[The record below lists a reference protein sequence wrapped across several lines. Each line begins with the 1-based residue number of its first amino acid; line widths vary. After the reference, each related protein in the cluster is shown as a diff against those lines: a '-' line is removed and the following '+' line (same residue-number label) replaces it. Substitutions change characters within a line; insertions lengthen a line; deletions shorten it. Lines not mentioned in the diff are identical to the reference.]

1 MNMPFRDTEC
11 HLAHPGAFLCP
22 TERSTLVRR
31 LSQARPGSIHS
42 ETQGGSHLSL
52 PRKAARGSFLQDTE
66 FCSPQSLFL
75 PEDIPASGKKWLR
88 GEHGAHTGSEAARL
102 AGPSVPSSHLSAAQE
117 EAHPWNCLWRNPKPR
132 LPVKS
137 RSPTYPFPSHRWS
150 VSLRGQLI

>member
-75 PEDIPASGKKWLR
+75 PEDSPASGKKWLR
-88 GEHGAHTGSEAARL
+88 GEHDARTGSEAAHL
-102 AGPSVPSSHLSAAQE
+102 AGPAVPHFSAGQE
-117 EAHPWNCLWRNPKPR
+117 EAQSHDFQSSIGHPLTLSPHTGGVYPSGVSWF
-132 LPVKS
+132 KS
-137 RSPTYPFPSHRWS
+137 NIP
-150 VSLRGQLI
+150 